1 MDVSAVIPN
10 KDGGGMIGR
19 CVEAALAAG
28 VVEAIVVDDGSH
40 DASPLEAEHAGAVVI
55 RSPGRGFAAA
65 VNAGAARSSGGVVL
79 VLNSDCFLQADAAR
93 ALGAALEADPGLGL
107 CAAALVELDGS
118 PGKTHGPPLTL
129 GLALRTALSLVAE
142 ADRPTGDGLQE
153 VEFVPLAC
161 AAVRRVAWDELD
173 GLDER
178 FFFYFEDQDVCRRL
192 RSAGWRLAVDW
203 EATAI
208 HIGGVS
214 SAVRDRQR
222 WFLQYVRSR
231 ARYLR
236 KHYRRTWPLFAVVWV
251 PSAIVRAAA
260 WAGRR
265 GPSARGWARTW
276 LVAARAGISG

>member
-10 KDGGGMIGR
+10 KDGSGMIGR

-28 VVEAIVVDDGSH
+28 ATEAIVVDDGSS
-40 DASPLEAEHAGAVVI
+40 DDSPDEAERAGALVL

-65 VNAGAARSSGGVVL
+65 VNAGAASASGAALL
-79 VLNSDCFLQADAAR
+79 VLNSDCFLQGDAAR
-93 ALGAALEADPGLGL
+93 RLAATLEARPGLGL
-107 CAAALVELDGS
+107 CAAALVELDGT
-118 PGKTHGPPLTL
+118 PGKTHGPALTL
-129 GLALRTALSLVAE
+129 GLALRTALSLV
-142 ADRPTGDGLQE
+142 DQTRRPTGSGVEE

-161 AAVRRVAWDELD
+161 AAVRRAAWEELG

-192 RSAGWRLAVDW
+192 RSSGFGLAVDW
-203 EATAI
+203 DATAT
-208 HIGGVS
+208 HVGGAS
-214 SAVRDRQR
+214 SAVRNRQR

-236 KHYRRTWPLFAVVWV
+236 KHYRRTWLLFAVVWV
-251 PSAIVRAAA
+251 PSAVVRAAA
-260 WAGRR
+260 WAVRR